1 MNWYYAIISR
11 KKRYIS
17 CFMHNSSYQQY
28 LFYKRK
34 FMKSIL
40 VFSCVILLLAACK
53 TTNNTNSQKEVLNL
67 DWFYGLWK
75 VTAFRFH
82 DGRVMPGP
90 YMGNPQY
97 EFDKEGKRTKTLN
110 EEPAPPPEVVDY
122 LLGKDSMVSY
132 PNNKFPA
139 MKVIYL
145 SSDSM
150 VLSNDKLS
158 WYLHK

>member
-1 MNWYYAIISR
+1 
-11 KKRYIS
+11 
-17 CFMHNSSYQQY
+17 
-28 LFYKRK
+28 
-34 FMKSIL
+34 MK
-40 VFSCVILLLAACK
+40 VLLALTTLLVLLTACK
-53 TTNNTNSQKEVLNL
+53 TTSNTTSKKEALNL
-67 DWFYGLWK
+67 DWFCGLWK

-97 EFDKEGKRTKTLN
+97 EFDNEGKRTKTLN

-122 LLGKDSMVSY
+122 LLGQDSMVSY
-132 PNNKFPA
+132 PNNNFPE
-139 MKVIYL
+139 MKVVYL
-145 SSDSM
+145 SQDSM